1 MNAPV
6 ETLPLYGLDT
16 LGDARQVIVVEGEKC
31 RDALAGET
39 GRTVLSW
46 AGGTQGVKHTDWS
59 PLAGRNVVI
68 WPDADAPGLGTANE
82 IAAILVDLGATVRV
96 IDVMRDDPPK
106 GWDAADAIRDG
117 WDKAR
122 LDRFMR
128 DTVRPWSPPTPP
140 APDNLASKPAPNA
153 GLVPPAAQRTRVS
166 DVEMA
171 EFKRPNQ
178 SAIIGPGSPQP
189 VANMQADGQL
199 AQMVPA
205 HHVVWGSEVE
215 IAGILARELS
225 SDRGGHV
232 VRAESGFWAF
242 ERTQWSEIPEQRMR
256 PMVHMFDGARVGDK
270 RTPLKVGR
278 RMIDGVLS
286 ELGAKLGRADFFEH
300 ATVGINTANGV
311 VIFDETGNPDL
322 RPHNPDDRFRFTIPA
337 DFVVHDDMEP
347 PAGSHLHDLLSG
359 AFRGDDDAH
368 EKQQLV
374 GEMLGAAALGL
385 ATRLPQ
391 PKAFVFLGETAS
403 NGKSTIARLL
413 SCLLPA
419 GSVSSIPPA
428 AFGDERRIVNLAGK
442 AANVADELSASA
454 IAGEAFKAAVTGDP
468 LEGRDLYR
476 SAVTFRPR
484 ALHCFTTNTLPCFN
498 GGLDRGLQR
507 RLVVVRFNR
516 SIPECEIIPDIAER
530 IRRDELHLL
539 LQFAVAGAQRLIRN
553 KAYTIPASSK
563 EALQNWLML
572 DPVNEWL
579 AGQTVKADNEPT
591 GGWYTTG
598 KLYAAFKGW
607 ALDEGHNE
615 RFLPPVNTFSQ
626 RLKASGIQISRRS
639 TGSVAIGIKLG
650 GAFW

>member
-6 ETLPLYGLDT
+6 EALPLYGLET
-16 LGDARQVIVVEGEKC
+16 LGDAKQVIVVGDVGC
-31 RDALAGET
+31 RDALANAT
-39 GRTVLSW
+39 GRTVVSW
-46 AGGTQGVKHTDWS
+46 AGGTQGVKYTDWS
-59 PLAGRNVVI
+59 PLAGRNLVI
-68 WPDADAPGLGTANE
+68 WPDADAPGLVTANE
-82 IAAILVDLGATVRV
+82 IAAILVDLGCTVRV
-96 IDVMRDDPPK
+96 MDVMRDDPPK
-106 GWDAADAIRDG
+106 GWNAADAIRDG
-117 WDKAR
+117 SDKAR
-122 LDRFMR
+122 LDTFMR
-128 DTVRPWSPPTPP
+128 ETVRPWSPPTQP
-140 APDNLASKPAPNA
+140 APERRADKPSPSAGPVALAEPSK
-153 GLVPPAAQRTRVS
+153 AARVA
-166 DVEMA
+166 EMA
-171 EFKRPNQ
+171 EFKRPEH
-178 SAIIGPGSPQP
+178 SAISEP
-189 VANMQADGQL
+189 VPSHPITDMQADGQL
-199 AQMVPA
+199 SPMVPA

-225 SDRGGHV
+225 GDRGGHV
-232 VRAESGFWAF
+232 VRAEGGFWVF
-242 ERTQWSEIPEQRMR
+242 ERTQWSEIAEQRMR
-256 PMVHMFDGARVGDK
+256 LMVHMFDGARVGDK
-270 RTPLKVGR
+270 GTPLKVGR

-286 ELGAKLGRADFFEH
+286 ELGAKLGKAAFFER
-300 ATVGINTANGV
+300 ATVGINAANGV
-311 VIFDETGNPDL
+311 VVFDETGNIAL
-322 RPHNPDDRFRFTIPA
+322 RPHSADDRFRFTIPA

-347 PAGSHLHDLLSG
+347 PDGSHLRDLLSG

-428 AFGDERRIVNLAGK
+428 AFGDERRIINLAGK

-476 SAVTFRPR
+476 SAVTFAPR
-484 ALHCFTTNTLPCFN
+484 ALHCFTTNTLPRFN

-516 SIPECEIIPDIAER
+516 SIPEDEIIPDIAER

-553 KAYTIPASSK
+553 KTYTIPASSRD
-563 EALQNWLML
+563 ALQNWLML

-579 AGQTVKADNEPT
+579 AGQTVKSDDEPV
-591 GGWYTTG
+591 GGWHTTG
-598 KLYAAFKGW
+598 KLYAAFKAW
-607 ALDEGHNE
+607 ALDEGHSE

-626 RLKASGIQISRRS
+626 RLKASGVQISRRS
-639 TGSVAIGIKLG
+639 TGSIAVGVRLAGL
-650 GAFW
+650 AW